1 MIKKNYY
8 ALTVRDNEAT
18 IYIFGDIVSWEWL
31 ESDVSS
37 YTLAKEIEGLDVDII
52 NVYINSYGGEV
63 AEGLA
68 IYNQLR
74 RHKAKVK
81 TYCDGFACSAASV
94 VFMAGEE
101 RIMSNASLLMIH
113 NAWMYTAG
121 DQNHLRKDA
130 DDLETISQASVNAYM
145 NHVTITEDEL
155 KTMLDAETW
164 ISPAEAVKMGFAT
177 AMAEPASGRVAS
189 QSYQKRLMEMVLSRQ
204 SKQVEMKVE
213 VDVEKL
219 ADVLEARIKELVAQ
233 GAGPEPEL
241 DPEPEPEPEPQD
253 SKLEK
258 LLLALITHEKERGS

>member
-1 MIKKNYY
+1 VIKKRYY
-8 ALTVRDNEAT
+8 ALTTKDNEAS
-18 IYIFGDIVSWEWL
+18 IYIFGDIVSWEWF
-31 ESDVSS
+31 ENEVSS
-37 YTLAKEIEGLDVDII
+37 YTLAKEIEGLDVDVI

-74 RHKAKVK
+74 RHRAKIK

-94 VFMAGEE
+94 VFMAGDE

-113 NAWMYTAG
+113 NAWMHTAG

-130 DDLETISQASVNAYM
+130 DDLETINQASVNAYL
-145 NHVTITEDEL
+145 NHVAITEDEL
-155 KTMLDAETW
+155 KAMLDAETW

-177 AMAEPASGRVAS
+177 AMAEPAPGGVAS
-189 QSYQKRLMEMVLSRQ
+189 QSYQKRLMEMVLGKSRQ
-204 SKQVEMKVE
+204 VAMKLE

-233 GAGPEPEL
+233 DA
-241 DPEPEPEPEPQD
+241 DPEPEPDPDPEPEPQD
-253 SKLEK
+253 NKLGK
-258 LLLALITHEKERGS
+258 LLLALFTHEKERGS